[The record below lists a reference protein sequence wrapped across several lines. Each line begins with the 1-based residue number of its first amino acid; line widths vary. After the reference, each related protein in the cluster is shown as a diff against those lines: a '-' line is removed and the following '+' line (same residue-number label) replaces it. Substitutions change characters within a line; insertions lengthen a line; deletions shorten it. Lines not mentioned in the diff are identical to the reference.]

1 MKRKK
6 MLQFL
11 AAAAALICTL
21 PAAASVYA
29 ATWNDANEFRALY
42 PDVWTDPESGT
53 VYRANWS
60 LNGKQLFATDTAPYA
75 EITFCVPEA
84 DAKQEDLLAVC
95 KTVFDES
102 YRIACSESA
111 FSADHQPA
119 VQVWAV
125 SIQDAENRADTA
137 EKADQLFEKLNPAYQ
152 LLDYF
157 FKTDNESYRQLDS
170 IEMLCTYDCDPA
182 DAEKLSALLAKAYP
196 EWEMRAATPFRA
208 EETYAVRKKGC
219 AFYDVPAAEYL
230 ALRSDV
236 KKQLGL
242 SDRMILAV
250 PEPEIV
256 AGYVKNY
263 ILRKGDVTQNG
274 AVNLL
279 DAQQT
284 LIAYTEQMAGNDTGL
299 TDAQMQAADVNED
312 GKLGIE
318 DAQYI
323 LVYYTENSVALNP
336 ITWEELLQFTPRT
349 AKDGSIVVDG
359 LIDYLNG

>member
-21 PAAASVYA
+21 PAAVSVYA
-29 ATWNDANEFRALY
+29 AAWNDANEFRALY
-42 PDVWTDPESGT
+42 PDVWTDPETGT

-75 EITFCVPEA
+75 EITFSVPEA

-102 YRIACSESA
+102 CRITCSKAA
-111 FSADHQPA
+111 FSANQQEA

-137 EKADQLFEKLNPAYQ
+137 EKADQLFEKLNAEYP
-152 LLDYF
+152 LLEYCC
-157 FKTDNESYRQLDS
+157 KADNEIYTQLDS
-170 IEMLCTYDCDPA
+170 IEMLCTYDCDAA
-182 DAEKLSALLAKAYP
+182 DAAKLSALLAKAYP
-196 EWEMRAATPFRA
+196 EWEVLTSTPFQSTDR
-208 EETYAVRKKGC
+208 YAVRKKGC

-230 ALRSDV
+230 ALRSEI
-236 KKQLGL
+236 KKQLSL

-250 PEPEIV
+250 PEPEIM
-256 AGYVKNY
+256 AGSVRNY
-263 ILRKGDVTQNG
+263 LLMKGDVTQDG
-274 AVNLL
+274 IVDCV
-279 DAQQT
+279 DAQKA
-284 LIAYTEQMAGNDTGL
+284 LIAYTEQFAGNETGL
-299 TDAQMQAADVNED
+299 NDVQKQAADVNED
-312 GKLGIE
+312 GALAIE

-323 LVYYTENSVALNP
+323 LAHYTYNIVAGIPLK
-336 ITWEELLQFTPRT
+336 WDELLQFTPRT
-349 AKDGSIVVDG
+349 ARNGSIVMDG